1 MSDILHQSDF
11 LFLKEQMIER
21 QLKGR
26 GIHNEAVLSAMH
38 EIPREEFVSKG
49 LVEYAYKD
57 SALPIEEEQTISQPF
72 IVALMA
78 EALDLEPEDKVLDI
92 GTGSGYAAAVLGR
105 IASEVYTIER
115 HKSLAES
122 ARDRFKR
129 LGYDN
134 IHVLHGDGSKGW
146 NEHAPFDAINV
157 AAAGKE
163 VPQPIKDQLAEG
175 GRLVIPV
182 GPAPRSQNLIRL
194 VRKDG
199 IVDRENLGQVR
210 FVPLV
215 SSRGNENAGSTI
227 KESGNQRKTIFTMIE
242 HAAEP
247 VQDIGTVDLDALM
260 DRIGD
265 SRVVLM
271 GEASHGTAEFYDM
284 RARMSKEL
292 IEQKGFNIVAVEAD
306 WPDAAHIDHYARG
319 ANAEYS
325 GYKPFTRFPVWM
337 WRNEQVLRFINWLK
351 LYNDTQKKPE
361 GKIGFYGLDLYS
373 MYASSW
379 NLRDSHMFET
389 LEAELEYRGPNAKA
403 VVWAHNS
410 HVGDASAT
418 EMAACGE
425 HNIGQLAKENFGRDA
440 YSIGFGTDHGT
451 VAAASNWGGHMEI
464 KKVRPSLPDSVEQL
478 MNQTDIENFM
488 LPLHKNGHGPLTEEM
503 MIARLERAIGVI
515 YRPETELQ
523 SHYFQ
528 ASLAD
533 QFDEYIWFNETRS
546 VDALELKPT
555 KKDIPQTFPYGFKS
569 H

>member
-306 WPDAAHIDHYARG
+306 WPDAAHIDHYVRG

-325 GYKPFTRFPVWM
+325 GYEPFTRFPVWM

-351 LYNDTQKKPE
+351 LYNDTQ
-361 GKIGFYGLDLYS
+361 
-373 MYASSW
+373 
-379 NLRDSHMFET
+379 
-389 LEAELEYRGPNAKA
+389 
-403 VVWAHNS
+403 
-410 HVGDASAT
+410 
-418 EMAACGE
+418 
-425 HNIGQLAKENFGRDA
+425 
-440 YSIGFGTDHGT
+440 
-451 VAAASNWGGHMEI
+451 
-464 KKVRPSLPDSVEQL
+464 
-478 MNQTDIENFM
+478 
-488 LPLHKNGHGPLTEEM
+488 
-503 MIARLERAIGVI
+503 
-515 YRPETELQ
+515 
-523 SHYFQ
+523 
-528 ASLAD
+528 
-533 QFDEYIWFNETRS
+533 
-546 VDALELKPT
+546 
-555 KKDIPQTFPYGFKS
+555 
-569 H
+569 